1 MTRVKKVPSIYCW
14 RIFSIGILGS
24 CSPHYSSSPVLDQQP
39 LRLEV
44 VMEAPA
50 KVEIALEESVTVNL
64 WLRNGGTRPLTISH
78 GPRLLI
84 LQATQLS
91 PTLERSSSQRQ
102 FSFPPIQSWGEVRWV
117 EYPNPGAAYTTP
129 LIQHTILAGG
139 RYGPT
144 MYRVAFDAPG
154 TYVLQP
160 CAQLIGGGIDYS
172 SEIRI
177 CSLQGMTIVVRH
189 RKD

>member
-1 MTRVKKVPSIYCW
+1 MTRVKKVRSIYCW

-24 CSPHYSSSPVLDQQP
+24 CGPHYSSSPVFDQEP

-50 KVEIALEESVTVNL
+50 KVELALEESVTVNL
-64 WLRNGGTRPLTISH
+64 WLRNGGARPLTISH

-84 LQATQLS
+84 LQATRLS
-91 PTLERSSSQRQ
+91 PTLERGSSGRQ
-102 FSFPPIQSWGEVRWV
+102 FSIPQVQSWGEVRRV

-129 LIQHTILAGG
+129 LIQHTIPAGG
-139 RYGPT
+139 QYGPT
-144 MYRVAFDAPG
+144 TYRVAFDSLG

-160 CAQLIGGGIDYS
+160 CAQLISDGIDYS

-177 CSLQGMTIVVRH
+177 CSSHGMTIVVRQ